1 MIGSSD
7 MKTVLTDEAS
17 QMHDALLQAMPE
29 GAEHDKTLCPFC
41 LSLEKADNSVI
52 PPADEVYYSG
62 GTEKSNITT
71 EPKGGTPHTMDTSNT
86 DNMLERALSDV
97 AAKAQEVLTLKE
109 SLEQAGSETA
119 RLTQE
124 VAQLTTERDSVQG
137 ELDAAKLENKTLS
150 DELTTIK
157 RRELVTK
164 RAQEVAALGLFAPDY
179 ITERAEKWGELDE
192 AAWLDRV
199 SEWTNMK
206 PVETASMTGTSE
218 TMTST
223 AKQSGAMRVALGL
236 DF

>member
-1 MIGSSD
+1 
-7 MKTVLTDEAS
+7 
-17 QMHDALLQAMPE
+17 
-29 GAEHDKTLCPFC
+29 
-41 LSLEKADNSVI
+41 
-52 PPADEVYYSG
+52 
-62 GTEKSNITT
+62 
-71 EPKGGTPHTMDTSNT
+71 MDTSNT